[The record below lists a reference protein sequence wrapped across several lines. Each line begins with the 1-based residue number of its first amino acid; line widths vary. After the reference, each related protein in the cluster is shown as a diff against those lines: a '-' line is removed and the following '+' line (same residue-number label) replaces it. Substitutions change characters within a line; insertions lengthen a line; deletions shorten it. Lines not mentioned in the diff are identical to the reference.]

1 MPNLAQFDPAM
12 CASHVAQ
19 CCWPRDRQAG
29 DNNGNCATPY
39 DSDCEDKDYADTT
52 DQCYNE
58 LGKAPNTKGNASNGL
73 IGPNGEPLRPIPID
87 RFEGD
92 KSFPIIDT
100 AWKPAYWNPE
110 NRAACYAPEP
120 VS

>member
-1 MPNLAQFDPAM
+1 MLQI
-12 CASHVAQ
+12 
-19 CCWPRDRQAG
+19 
-29 DNNGNCATPY
+29 
-39 DSDCEDKDYADTT
+39 SDLYMHFGGIRAVDGVSLTIESGTIT
-52 DQCYNE
+52 
-58 LGKAPNTKGNASNGL
+58 GL
-73 IGPNGEPLRPIPID
+73 IGPNGEPLRPIPVD